1 MLLVRMKIGIAPMK
15 NRMEVPKET
24 KIELS
29 HDLAVPLLEHISRE
43 NHGSKGYMHP
53 NVHCSTVNN
62 SQDME
67 AT

>member
-1 MLLVRMKIGIAPMK
+1 MKIGIDTVK

-53 NVHCSTVNN
+53 NVHCITVNK

-67 AT
+67 TT

>member
-1 MLLVRMKIGIAPMK
+1 MK
-15 NRMEVPKET
+15 NKMEDPKET

-43 NHGSKGYMHP
+43 NHGSKGYMHSS
-53 NVHCSTVNN
+53 VHCSTVNN